1 MAYEPSCDRIA
12 DLTPIPYVP
21 ALLFL
26 SSSTFTLLETEW
38 VTHIHIDDN
47 YTLDNPYRPS
57 STKDPNP

>member
-1 MAYEPSCDRIA
+1 MPSCDRIA

-38 VTHIHIDDN
+38 VTLVHIDD
-47 YTLDNPYRPS
+47 D
-57 STKDPNP
+57 